1 PLRVNDAKK
10 VYSDFLFDLGAGL
23 CMLFSKNF
31 IHDTELL
38 SGKRKKW
45 NKQGEGLGGKL
56 DMELTVIKEVKVGP
70 YRFRKV
76 PVYIFNDDY
85 NVTSYPA
92 MGGLLGNDIMRR
104 FNVVLNYHNGE
115 IFIKP
120 NKHYNENFDYSYSGV
135 ELYLVNGIIV
145 VGDIAKGSPAEAA
158 GLREGDQVLGVN
170 KDFSQNL
177 NAYKI
182 ALQAAKENV
191 KFYIQRNGDLIDI
204 EFKILS
210 II

>member
-1 PLRVNDAKK
+1 
-10 VYSDFLFDLGAGL
+10 
-23 CMLFSKNF
+23 
-31 IHDTELL
+31 
-38 SGKRKKW
+38 
-45 NKQGEGLGGKL
+45 
-56 DMELTVIKEVKVGP
+56 
-70 YRFRKV
+70 
-76 PVYIFNDDY
+76 
-85 NVTSYPA
+85 
-92 MGGLLGNDIMRR
+92 
-104 FNVVLNYHNGE
+104 
-115 IFIKP
+115 